1 MATRNQ
7 SIMLFKKLNK
17 FCPHLFAVAIT
28 VGIAIPSLAG
38 AASWED
44 RVSAGG
50 PGDFPPLPTPFRAT
64 YRIGWGGLA
73 AARAEL
79 VINRTG
85 SGPYEFRAD
94 TATLGAAR
102 SLWSFDAVVR
112 STVSSPQLRPIRIEQ
127 TEERSD
133 RTLRETVKFDA
144 NGAERVRTV
153 VPKAA
158 NVEAKSESKH
168 FESGLLQDFMSAY
181 LNLRSQPL
189 VNGETRTVAVMSPSI
204 PYLLTITARGREEIK
219 IHAGRFRAIR
229 ISVDSIQRV
238 KGDGTLVPHKRF
250 RSGTIW
256 ISDDTTRQ
264 ILRVQSQ
271 VFIGAVFLE
280 LDSPPQVAGGR

>member
-1 MATRNQ
+1 
-7 SIMLFKKLNK
+7 MLFVKLNK
-17 FCPHLFAVAIT
+17 SCAHIFALALA
-28 VGIAIPSLAG
+28 VGLAIPSLG
-38 AASWED
+38 LAAAWEE

-50 PGDFPPLPTPFRAT
+50 PGDHPPLPTPFRAT
-64 YRIGWGGLA
+64 YRIGWGGLT

-79 VINRTG
+79 TINRTNA
-85 SGPYEFRAD
+85 GPYEFRAD
-94 TATLGAAR
+94 TATIGAAR
-102 SLWSFDAVVR
+102 ALWSFDAVVR

-144 NGAERVRTV
+144 NGAERVKVV

-158 NVEAKSESKH
+158 NVEAKSETKR
-168 FESGLLQDFMSAY
+168 FESGSLLDFMSAF

-189 VNGETRTVAVMSPSI
+189 ANGETRTVAVMSPSV
-204 PYLLTITARGREEIK
+204 PYLLTITARNREELTIR
-219 IHAGRFRAIR
+219 AGRFRAIR
-229 ISVDSIQRV
+229 ISVDSIQRI

-250 RSGTIW
+250 RSATVW
-256 ISDDTTRQ
+256 LSDDPTRQ

-280 LDSPPQVAGGR
+280 LDSPPQVASGR